1 MIENPWSSLSG
12 TSDRIVGRRIAQE
25 HPLDYYWARAQGG
38 ALGLVL
44 RGVAPAWMPRDL
56 PSLRG
61 VDISTASDD
70 DIPEVRMFLRRPGD
84 QDVFLT
90 LCRDVIAYSCIGGSQ
105 DDAARRFFRRLE
117 HWHLLMS
124 RARTDAMDAHEVR
137 GLIGELVMLERLML
151 SVGVEAAISSWVA
164 PDDHPQDFALER
176 MILEI
181 KTRSSGSRPHVQ
193 ISSLEQL
200 QASHL
205 ALFLVTIELAEAHG
219 ESARSLNEV
228 CADVLGV
235 ARAHSLT
242 MEDRLEVALLK
253 RGYVRNDVYNAI
265 KYRVSGISS
274 YSVGEGFP
282 RILRSEIDS
291 RVVRASYVLDL
302 SSLTSFVVP
311 IETIL
316 H

>member
-1 MIENPWSSLSG
+1 MIENPWSSLGG

-44 RGVAPAWMPRDL
+44 RGVAHAWMPRDL

-61 VDISTASDD
+61 VDVSTMSDD
-70 DIPEVRMFLRRPGD
+70 DVPEVRMFLRRPGD

-105 DDAARRFFRRLE
+105 EDAARRFFRRLE

-137 GLIGELVMLERLML
+137 GLIGELVILEQLML
-151 SVGVEAAISSWVA
+151 SVGAETAVASWVA
-164 PDDHPQDFALER
+164 PDDHPQDFALEK

-181 KTRSSGSRPHVQ
+181 KTRTSGSRPHVQ

-205 ALFLVTIELAEAHG
+205 PLFLVAIELVEAQSD
-219 ESARSLNEV
+219 SARCLNEV
-228 CADVLGV
+228 CADVLGI
-235 ARAHSLT
+235 ARAHGLAV
-242 MEDRLEVALLK
+242 EDRLEFALLK
-253 RGYVRNDVYNAI
+253 RGYVRNEAYNAD
-265 KYRVSGISS
+265 KYRVAGISS
-274 YSVGEGFP
+274 YSVGEEFP
-282 RILRSEIDS
+282 RIRRSEIDS
-291 RVVRASYVLDL
+291 RVVRANYVLDL
-302 SSLTSFVVP
+302 SSLTSFIVP
-311 IETIL
+311 VETIL